1 MGNEKHTVNATQ
13 KSLNTYVTKLRFFH
27 FFVFLPM
34 WRSFLLQN
42 FWGFQLGITHFLFL
56 CFLLFFYKANHFPI
70 SYPSQL
76 LMQELFQIQISYWF
90 KSSNSK
96 SIDSYNDLD
105 FRLNISTSLNL
116 WLFKNYYFIPFWS
129 LRSTLRIDMVIV
141 IP

>member
-1 MGNEKHTVNATQ
+1 MEIILATEFLRIPAGDHPFPI
-13 KSLNTYVTKLRFFH
+13 SLLST
-27 FFVFLPM
+27 
-34 WRSFLLQN
+34 
-42 FWGFQLGITHFLFL
+42 
-56 CFLLFFYKANHFPI
+56 FFYKANHFPI

-116 WLFKNYYFIPFWS
+116 WLFKNYYFIPF
-129 LRSTLRIDMVIV
+129 
-141 IP
+141 